1 MERRVA
7 RTYAGIL
14 GFLAFVTSLVHGY
27 VHAQRPETILL
38 SAWASLVAFA
48 VIGSAAG
55 WTARRV
61 VEDAVRERIVSP
73 AAETPKSNVTAA

>member
-1 MERRVA
+1 VA
-7 RTYAGIL
+7 RIYAGIL
-14 GFLAFVTSLVHGY
+14 GILAFLTSLVHGY
-27 VHAQRPETILL
+27 VHAQKAETILL

-61 VEDAVRERIVSP
+61 VEDVVRERIVSP
-73 AAETPKSNVTAA
+73 VPEAPKSNATAT

>member
-1 MERRVA
+1 MA

-27 VHAQRPETILL
+27 VHAQRAETILL